1 MALTKPMNQQAAQK
15 SIPTM
20 RTIQPM
26 RGIQWVTMPSR
37 VMASQMTRD
46 WLRWNRLPARSPIK
60 KATSRPGQDK

>member
-37 VMASQMTRD
+37 VMDSQMTRD
-46 WLRWNRLPARSPIK
+46 WLRWKRLPARSPMRND
-60 KATSRPGQDK
+60 TSRPGQER